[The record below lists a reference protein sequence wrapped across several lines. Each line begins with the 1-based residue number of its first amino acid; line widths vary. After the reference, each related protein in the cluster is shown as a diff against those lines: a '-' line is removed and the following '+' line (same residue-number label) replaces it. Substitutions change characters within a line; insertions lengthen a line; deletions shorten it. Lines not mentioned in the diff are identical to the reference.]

1 VYLGMWVFPWD
12 IVDED
17 IETVLKRI
25 RDEAGVNAVSL
36 AVSYDAAKFLMPR
49 NPKRKVYFSEEG
61 VVYFQPMPAWYA
73 GLELQPKVSSICKER
88 NLLAELMRVAEKAEM
103 KVVAWVTCCHNT
115 RLASQRRDCATVNC
129 FGDVYVTHLC
139 PSNYSVRE
147 FLLAMLGDIVTNY
160 KPYAVELEALEYM
173 PFHHAYHHEKIDID
187 LPPLIEF
194 LLGLCFCSSCMKRAQ
209 DDGIDAVGVRNTVRR
224 EIERYFS
231 SPSSF
236 TREQVTWEMLTHM
249 LSEEVIGYIQMRIAS
264 MSSLLELIHNSIKH
278 RSHTKI
284 HLFGA
289 IRPGSLWQ
297 TGLEP
302 SLLSQ
307 YADSVIVLVYRLS
320 TDELRTSLIVNRA
333 MMKERMLIIG
343 LHPSEKYSES
353 FERFAERIQICVDS
367 GVDGFSFFSYSVLM
381 PHHFNWIKRALS
393 QAGILK

>member
-12 IVDED
+12 IVDEGAK
-17 IETVLKRI
+17 TVLKRI
-25 RDEAGVNAVSL
+25 RDEAGLNVVSL

-73 GLELQPKVSSICKER
+73 GLELQPRVSSICKER
-88 NLLAELMRVAEKAEM
+88 NLLADLMKAAEQIDM
-103 KVVAWVTCCHNT
+103 KVVAWVTCCHNS
-115 RLASQRRDCATVNC
+115 RLASEHRSCATVNC
-129 FGDVYVTHLC
+129 FGDVYITHLC
-139 PSNYSVRE
+139 PSSYQVRE
-147 FLLAMLGDIVTNY
+147 FLLAMLGDLVTNY

-173 PFHHAYHHEKIDID
+173 PFRHAYHHEKVDVD

-194 LLGLCFCSSCMKRAQ
+194 LLGLCFCSSCTERAQ
-209 DDGIDAVGVRNTVRR
+209 ESGIDVVAVRNTVKR

-236 TREQVTWEMLTHM
+236 TSEEITWEMLTQK
-249 LSEEVIGYIQMRIAS
+249 LSEEVVGYIQMRIAS
-264 MSSLLELIHNSIKH
+264 MSSLLELIHDSIKH
-278 RSHTKI
+278 RSNTRI
-284 HLFGA
+284 HLFGN

-320 TDELRTSLIVNRA
+320 VEELRTSLIVNRA
-333 MMKERMLIIG
+333 MMQERMLIIG

-353 FERFAERIQICVDS
+353 FERFAERVKICVDS

-381 PHHFNWIKRALS
+381 PHHFIWIRRALT
-393 QAGILK
+393 QAGIIK